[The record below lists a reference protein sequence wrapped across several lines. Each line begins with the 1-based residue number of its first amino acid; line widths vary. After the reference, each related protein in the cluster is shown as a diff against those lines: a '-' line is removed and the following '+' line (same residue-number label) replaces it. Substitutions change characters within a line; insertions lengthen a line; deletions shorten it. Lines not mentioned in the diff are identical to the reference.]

1 MVHWYE
7 MGQEIWLCK
16 LNSSFIFAFKDP
28 MRRNFPPEDIPSFKI
43 VLVGEFYYST
53 LNMILAS
60 NDTES
65 E

>member
-1 MVHWYE
+1 M
-7 MGQEIWLCK
+7 K
-16 LNSSFIFAFKDP
+16 
-28 MRRNFPPEDIPSFKI
+28 RNFPPEDIPSFKI